1 VVNYCTIDLAQDCA
15 KVLFLSV
22 EEGAS
27 LNAGGLL
34 FVPEVKL
41 TYYTILA
48 VQRGCFTLSTTVV
61 AE

>member
-1 VVNYCTIDLAQDCA
+1 VVNYSTIDPAQDCA

-41 TYYTILA
+41 TYTILA
-48 VQRGCFTLSTTVV
+48 VQRGCFIPSTIAV